1 MRKRSRQSKANRVL
15 QLSAKRMLAKL
26 LGMRPS
32 ELKGWS
38 FSNRD
43 ICEEI
48 RERYERHC
56 LKADRLIRN
65 YDLAS
70 IVV

>member
-1 MRKRSRQSKANRVL
+1 MRKRSRQAKANRVL
-15 QLSAKRMLAKL
+15 QLAAKRMLARL
-26 LGMRPS
+26 LGMKPR
-32 ELKGWS
+32 ELKDWA
-38 FSNRD
+38 FSNRE

-48 RERYERHC
+48 RDMYERKC
-56 LKADRLIRN
+56 LRADRLLRN